1 MNSHLLKIVVN
12 ERVYSQAIFI
22 VIMLYLIKERAYV
35 LILKL
40 FKIEHITNS
49 NNHHNYLIIYMRL

>member
-1 MNSHLLKIVVN
+1 MKEFIYSLGNIYCYYVVFN
-12 ERVYSQAIFI
+12 KR
-22 VIMLYLIKERAYV
+22 ERAYV
-35 LILKL
+35 LIFKL